1 MKNAKVD
8 VVAAILLFLL
18 IWGCVAGTQQT
29 MKNYYRAL
37 DNTDPKKTAL
47 LKSGSA
53 AEKKAI
59 EKFYTFYEV
68 FSEERIRRGVRDLY
82 AADAYFRDGYRE
94 VEGID
99 NIEPYFIATTK
110 AIHECTFDIQDWSSH
125 EGNYYF
131 RWIMKL
137 RLKRDNDDLIEQVG
151 MSHVRF
157 NPEGKIIFHQD
168 YWDTG
173 VVFERVPV
181 VGRIIR
187 WVKERF

>member
-1 MKNAKVD
+1 
-8 VVAAILLFLL
+8 
-18 IWGCVAGTQQT
+18 
-29 MKNYYRAL
+29 
-37 DNTDPKKTAL
+37 
-47 LKSGSA
+47 
-53 AEKKAI
+53 
-59 EKFYTFYEV
+59 
-68 FSEERIRRGVRDLY
+68 
-82 AADAYFRDGYRE
+82 

-99 NIEPYFIATTK
+99 NIEPYFVATTK
-110 AIHECTFDIQDWSSH
+110 AIHECTFHIQDWSSH

-137 RLKRDNDDLIEQVG
+137 RLKRDKDDLIEQVG

-168 YWDTG
+168 YWDTS

-181 VGRIIR
+181 MGYVIR